1 MYRMTII
8 GVALAA
14 AAAAA
19 PMDLEV
25 TRVNVDDVL
34 VAGVRFQGP
43 YSDVGPHMAILVQAV
58 GDKATGPYLAVYY
71 DSKEVEVHDIEVCVP
86 VAEPLETEA
95 VSTHTLAGGEFMK
108 AVHRGAFDT
117 LSDTY
122 RRFHAYCVANLIPLT
137 WPGREVYV
145 AFNPD
150 DLSQNVTEL
159 LMPVA
164 TEEPLVERKAVG
176 EMLVAS
182 IRFRGAYEEVGNYM
196 EPLYR
201 HAGEYAVGPCFALY
215 YENGTEEGHD
225 IEVCVPVS
233 EGVEAEGITSRVL
246 PAAEVVSTVH
256 RGPYGVNLNVA
267 WVAFLAYV
275 KNRGVATEGPAREI
289 YLEWNP
295 DDPTQYVTELQ
306 LPVVTED

>member
-8 GVALAA
+8 GIALAA

-19 PMDLEV
+19 ATDLEV
-25 TRVNVDDVL
+25 SRVTVDDVL

-43 YSDVGPHMAILVQAV
+43 YADVGPHMAILAQAV

-71 DSKEVEVHDIEVCVP
+71 DSKEVTVHDIEVCVP
-86 VAEPLETEA
+86 VAEPLETEE
-95 VSTHTLAGGEFMK
+95 VSTHTLAGGEYMRT
-108 AVHRGAFDT
+108 VHRGAFDT

-122 RRFHAYCVANLIPLT
+122 RQFHAYCAANLIPLT

-145 AFNPD
+145 AFNPE
-150 DLSQNVTEL
+150 DLSQNLTEI

-164 TEEPLVERKAVG
+164 TAEPAVERKAVG

-182 IRFRGAYEEVGNYM
+182 VRYRGAYEEVGKYM
-196 EPLYR
+196 DPLYEQ
-201 HAGEYAVGPCFALY
+201 AGEYAVGPCFALY
-215 YENGTEEGHD
+215 YENDTEEGHD

-233 EGVEAEGITSRVL
+233 RPVEAEGITSRVL
-246 PAAEVVSTVH
+246 PAADVVSTVH
-256 RGPYGVNLNVA
+256 RGPYGVNLGVA
-267 WVAFLAYV
+267 WIAFLAYL
-275 KNRGVATEGPAREI
+275 KNRDVATGGPAREI

-295 DDPTQYVTELQ
+295 DDPTRYVTELQ